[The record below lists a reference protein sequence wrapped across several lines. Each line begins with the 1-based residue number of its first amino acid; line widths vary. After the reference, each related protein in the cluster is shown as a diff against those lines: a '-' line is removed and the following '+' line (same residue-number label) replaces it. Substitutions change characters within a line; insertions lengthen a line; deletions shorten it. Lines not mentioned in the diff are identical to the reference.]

1 MGYYAIYTLMKEVNS
16 DEKGHPSY
24 TVQDNHYLP
33 LR

>member
-1 MGYYAIYTLMKEVNS
+1 MGCYIHTLMKEVNF

-24 TVQDNHYLP
+24 TVQDYNYLP